1 MLRYFFIL
9 NSLLL
14 PGTME
19 RDVWR
24 REGLYQGE
32 PNQGR
37 VQGVKY
43 DFRYRGGGVKDEK
56 ADTNWANFSTFYS
69 EIPLFSQNP
78 QIKLF

>member
-1 MLRYFFIL
+1 
-9 NSLLL
+9 
-14 PGTME
+14 ME

-43 DFRYRGGGVKDEK
+43 DFRYRGGGLKMK
-56 ADTNWANFSTFYS
+56 KRTLTGQIFQ
-69 EIPLFSQNP
+69 LFTL
-78 QIKLF
+78 KFLYFLKTHK